1 MRAGTGAHKGRRK
14 LSPSDI
20 MHRFLRTLA
29 LGMSLLCGLSGTAG
43 AQAAPD
49 TLPPIRFHP
58 VLTQAIQDPE
68 LAGYSLQS
76 SVAELAPAAV
86 DTVDHRHGAEV
97 FGYVL
102 EGTIVTQVDRGPRT
116 SYTAGQMFYEPRGV
130 LHGHF
135 ENPSRTSRARVLILF
150 LIKEGRP
157 GYTRE
162 RP

>member
-1 MRAGTGAHKGRRK
+1 
-14 LSPSDI
+14 
-20 MHRFLRTLA
+20 MHRFLFTRAFA
-29 LGMSLLCGLSGTAG
+29 LSLFCGLSRAAG
-43 AQAAPD
+43 AQAVPAAPALPD
-49 TLPPIRFHP
+49 TLPPIRFQS
-58 VLTQAIQDPE
+58 VLAQALRDPE
-68 LAGYSLQS
+68 LAGYTLQT
-76 SVAELAPAAV
+76 SVAELAPGAV

-102 EGTIVTQVDRGPRT
+102 DGSIVTQVDGGPRT
-116 SYTAGQMFYEPRGV
+116 TFAAGQMFYEYRGA

>member
-1 MRAGTGAHKGRRK
+1 VLVQA
-14 LSPSDI
+14 
-20 MHRFLRTLA
+20 LR
-29 LGMSLLCGLSGTAG
+29 
-43 AQAAPD
+43 
-49 TLPPIRFHP
+49 
-58 VLTQAIQDPE
+58 DPE
-68 LAGYSLQS
+68 LAGYSLQTR
-76 SVAELAPAAV
+76 VAELAPAAV

-102 EGTIVTQVDRGPRT
+102 EGAIVTQVNRGPPT
-116 SYTAGQMFYEPRGV
+116 TYAAGQMFYEPRGA

-150 LIKEGRP
+150 LIKDGRP

>member
-1 MRAGTGAHKGRRK
+1 
-14 LSPSDI
+14 
-20 MHRFLRTLA
+20 MHRFPRTYALA
-29 LGMSLLCGLSGTAG
+29 VSLLCAFTHAAG
-43 AQAAPD
+43 AQAAPERPAAPD
-49 TLPPIRFHP
+49 TLRPMRFHP
-58 VLTQAIQDPE
+58 VLTQALRDPE
-68 LAGYSLQS
+68 LAGYSLQT
-76 SVAELAPAAV
+76 SVAELAPGAV

-102 EGTIVTQVDRGPRT
+102 EGSIVTEVDRGPRT
-116 SYTAGQMFYEPRGV
+116 TYTAGQMFYEYRGA

-150 LIKEGRP
+150 LIKDGRP

>member
-1 MRAGTGAHKGRRK
+1 
-14 LSPSDI
+14 
-20 MHRFLRTLA
+20 MHRILRIHLA
-29 LGMSLLCGLSGTAG
+29 SMSLLCALARVAG
-43 AQAAPD
+43 AQATPARPAAAD
-49 TLPPIRFHP
+49 TLRPIQFQP
-58 VLTQAIQDPE
+58 VLTQALKDPE

-76 SVAELAPAAV
+76 SVAELAPMAT

-102 EGTIVTQVDRGPRT
+102 EGSIVTQVDGGPRT
-116 SYTAGQMFYEPRGV
+116 TYTAGQMFYEPRNA

-150 LIKEGRP
+150 LIREGRP

-162 RP
+162 RQ

>member
-1 MRAGTGAHKGRRK
+1 
-14 LSPSDI
+14 
-20 MHRFLRTLA
+20 MHRIPRTVA
-29 LGMSLLCGLSGTAG
+29 FSISLLCGLSLVGG
-43 AQAAPD
+43 AQAAPAAPAAPD
-49 TLPPIRFHP
+49 TVRPIRFQP
-58 VLTQAIQDPE
+58 VLTQALADPE

-76 SVAELAPAAV
+76 SVAELAPMAT

-102 EGTIVTQVDRGPRT
+102 EGSIVTQVDAGART
-116 SYTAGQMFYEPRGV
+116 TYAAGQMFYEPRNT

-157 GYTRE
+157 RYTRE
-162 RP
+162 SQ

>member
-1 MRAGTGAHKGRRK
+1 
-14 LSPSDI
+14 
-20 MHRFLRTLA
+20 MHRSSRTCAYAVL
-29 LGMSLLCGLSGTAG
+29 LLCALTRAAW
-43 AQAAPD
+43 AQAPERPAAPD
-49 TLPPIRFHP
+49 TTRPMRFHP
-58 VLTQAIQDPE
+58 VLTQALRDPE
-68 LAGYSLQS
+68 LAGYSLQT
-76 SVAELAPAAV
+76 SVAELAPGAV

-102 EGTIVTQVDRGPRT
+102 EGSIVTEVDRGPRT
-116 SYTAGQMFYEPRGV
+116 TYTAGQMFYEYRGA

-162 RP
+162 RQ